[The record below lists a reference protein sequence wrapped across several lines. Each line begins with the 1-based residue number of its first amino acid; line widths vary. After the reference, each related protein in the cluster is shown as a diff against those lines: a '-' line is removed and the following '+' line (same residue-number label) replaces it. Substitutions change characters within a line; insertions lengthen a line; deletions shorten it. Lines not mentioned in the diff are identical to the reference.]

1 MEMNI
6 LDLKIT
12 FKCLRNSLS
21 LLVGSS
27 SLTGHYDW
35 TRFIKIFNFLD
46 WVQTK
51 SFSQT
56 FNSVYKMPKRAK
68 TAKMGSGDAGP
79 ISKKSKKTKIV
90 IDIDNCPHPFN
101 LSSLAFS
108 PESSQLRIRFFHL
121 IRIVRLGLN
130 AHYVCTG

>member
-1 MEMNI
+1 MNI

-35 TRFIKIFNFLD
+35 TRFIFNFLD

-56 FNSVYKMPKRAK
+56 FNLVLKN
-68 TAKMGSGDAGP
+68 G
-79 ISKKSKKTKIV
+79 KKSQDSKNGIWGRWTDLKKVEK
-90 IDIDNCPHPFN
+90 N
-101 LSSLAFS
+101 
-108 PESSQLRIRFFHL
+108 
-121 IRIVRLGLN
+121 
-130 AHYVCTG
+130 

>member
-1 MEMNI
+1 MNI

-56 FNSVYKMPKRAK
+56 FNLVYKNAE
-68 TAKMGSGDAGP
+68 TSQD
-79 ISKKSKKTKIV
+79 SKNGIWGRWTDLKKVEK
-90 IDIDNCPHPFN
+90 N
-101 LSSLAFS
+101 
-108 PESSQLRIRFFHL
+108 
-121 IRIVRLGLN
+121 
-130 AHYVCTG
+130 